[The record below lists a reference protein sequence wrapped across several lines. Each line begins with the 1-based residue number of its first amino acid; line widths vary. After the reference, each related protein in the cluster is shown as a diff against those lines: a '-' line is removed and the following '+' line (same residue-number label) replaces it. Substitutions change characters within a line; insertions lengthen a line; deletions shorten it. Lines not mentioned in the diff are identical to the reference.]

1 MAVLVDT
8 LKALSSDLRW
18 WSCNML
24 STQDHTMDFI
34 TYDDAVFSWMGE
46 SLKELWDYI
55 MNALIQP
62 EDDVKDNR
70 PDLIVDYE
78 GYTTL
83 LIH

>member
-1 MAVLVDT
+1 
-8 LKALSSDLRW
+8 
-18 WSCNML
+18 
-24 STQDHTMDFI
+24 MDFI